1 MGYNNKLNKARK
13 SKMDEFFTEYQ
24 TIEKELI
31 NYSSFF
37 ENKVIYCNCD
47 NYKTSS
53 FFKYFIDNFNTFKLK
68 KIICTWLNDKCGGIC
83 EYYNDDIYVNKLDF
97 NGDFRDERINYILDE
112 ADIVVTNP
120 PFSLFRD
127 FINLM
132 VKKHKKFIVLGNLN
146 AVKYKD
152 IFPYIKRNEI
162 WLGKSIRCGD
172 TEFIVPFEHFD
183 ASKTKNYTID
193 KISGNKLVKVPSIR
207 WFTNIKY
214 DGYNKSSFSPS
225 KSFVSNK
232 YDVYDNNTDIINC
245 DKVADIPCDYEG
257 KIGVPINFIDK
268 YDSSKFEIIDIL
280 RAPTTNNINKY
291 DRIVLKNVKKIT
303 F

>member
-1 MGYNNKLNKARK
+1 MGYNNKLNNARK

-31 NYSSFF
+31 NYIPFF

-53 FFKYFIDNFNTFKLK
+53 FFRFFVDNFEKFKIK
-68 KIICTWLNDKCGGIC
+68 KLICTWIDDKHGGIC
-83 EYYNDDIYVNKLDF
+83 EYYGGETHTNILDF
-97 NGDFRDERINYILDE
+97 NGDFRSDKLDSILNE

-132 VKKHKKFIVLGNLN
+132 NRKNKKFIVLGNLN
-146 AVKYKD
+146 AIKYKD
-152 IFPYIKRNEI
+152 IFPFVQNNELYI
-162 WLGKSIRCGD
+162 GKSIRCGD
-172 TEFIVPFEHFD
+172 TEFVVPHEHFD

-207 WFTNIKY
+207 WFTNLKF
-214 DGYNKSSFSPS
+214 DGYNKSDFVPS
-225 KSFVSNK
+225 KL
-232 YDVYDNNTDIINC
+232 YDSELYGTYDDNDDIINC
-245 DKVADIPCDYEG
+245 DKVADIPCDYYG

-268 YDSSKFEIIDIL
+268 YDSSKFEIIGLL
-280 RAPTTNNINKY
+280 RAPMMNHINKY
-291 DRIVLKNVKKIT
+291 DRIVLKLVKNR
-303 F
+303 

>member
-1 MGYNNKLNKARK
+1 MGYNKKLNHAKK

-31 NYSSFF
+31 NYIPFF

-47 NYKTSS
+47 DYRSSS
-53 FFKYFIDNFNTFKLK
+53 FFRYFVDNFKSHKIK
-68 KIICTWLNDKCGGIC
+68 KIICTWMDENFGGKC
-83 EYYNDDIYVNKLDF
+83 EYYDDKIHISELDF
-97 NGDFRDERINYILDE
+97 NGDFRDDKLNPILNE
-112 ADIVVTNP
+112 SDIIVTNP

-132 VKKHKKFIVLGNLN
+132 IKKNKKFIVLGNLN

-152 IFPYIKRNEI
+152 IFPFIQKNELY
-162 WLGKSIRCGD
+162 LGKSIRCGD
-172 TEFIVPFEHFD
+172 TEFIVPHEHFD
-183 ASKTKNYTID
+183 AEKTKNYSID

-214 DGYNKSSFSPS
+214 DGYNTSEFIPTK
-225 KSFVSNK
+225 K
-232 YDVYDNNTDIINC
+232 YDANHYKTYDDYQDIINC
-245 DKVADIPCDYEG
+245 DKVADIPCDYDG

-268 YDSSKFEIIDIL
+268 YNSSIFEIVGLL
-280 RAPTTNNINKY
+280 RAPTINLINKY
-291 DRIVLKNVKKIT
+291 DRIVLKKVKK
-303 F
+303 